1 VLYGAEQEHGLLPGT
16 ENVALIVAMGAAA
29 AVASASLLALSD
41 RLRSLRDRL
50 HAHLEAGV
58 PEIRLNGDPERRLP
72 NTLHV
77 SFPGASGRAFL
88 ASVSNT
94 VAASVGSACHS
105 EQDVV
110 SGVPAAMG
118 LGATRAN
125 GAVRLSVGRETRPEH
140 IDLAATALLAA
151 WTRLTSP

>member
-105 EQDVV
+105 VRHAQTAR
-110 SGVPAAMG
+110 SGCRSGARHGPSTSTLPQQRSWQPGPA
-118 LGATRAN
+118 
-125 GAVRLSVGRETRPEH
+125 
-140 IDLAATALLAA
+140 
-151 WTRLTSP
+151 